1 MGGTFDPVHF
11 GHLRPAEEVRA
22 ALGAE
27 RAVLVP
33 CGDPPHR
40 DAPDTPAEHRL
51 AMAETAAEGRPT
63 LAVLDWEV
71 RSAGPSYTV
80 RTLEWLRE
88 RLGRRPIVTII
99 GSDAFTKLHH
109 WHQWERLIDLT
120 HVAAVR
126 RPGIPAESSQ
136 SGPGSGGLPSSQAGT
151 ALAGLES
158 PLAEAL
164 EGRWCDTP
172 AAIHAEPGGRVM
184 AFDVTRLD
192 IRATA
197 IRELTAAGRSPRFLL
212 PRSVEEYLTT
222 HGLYRDQS

>member
-1 MGGTFDPVHF
+1 MTASGPGDPLRGEGPLVLMGGTFDPVHF

-22 ALGAE
+22 AVGADQ
-27 RAVLVP
+27 ALLVP

-51 AMAETAAEGRPT
+51 AMVRAAAEDRPT
-63 LAVLDWEV
+63 VGVLDWEV
-71 RSAGPSYTV
+71 RSEGPSYTV

-88 RLGRRPIVTII
+88 RLGPRPIVTII
-99 GSDAFTKLHH
+99 GSDAFTQLHH

-126 RPGIPAESSQ
+126 RPGTS
-136 SGPGSGGLPSSQAGT
+136 LD
-151 ALAGLES
+151 GLEP

-164 EGRWCDTP
+164 AGRWSSEP
-172 AAIHAEPGGRVM
+172 ADLRAQSGGRAM

-192 IRATA
+192 ISATA
-197 IRELTAAGRSPRFLL
+197 IRELMAAGRSPRFLL
-212 PRSVEEYLTT
+212 PRTVEDYLAT
-222 HGLYRDQS
+222 HDLYRDQP

>member
-1 MGGTFDPVHF
+1 LLLLGGTFDPVHF
-11 GHLRPAEEVRA
+11 GHLRPAEEVRV

-27 RAVLVP
+27 RVVLVP

-40 DAPDTPAEHRL
+40 EAPETPADHRL
-51 AMAETAAEGRPT
+51 AMARAAAEGRPT
-63 LAVLDWEV
+63 VEVLDWEV
-71 RSAGPSYTV
+71 RSEGPSYTV

-99 GSDAFTKLHH
+99 GSDAFTQLHH

-126 RPGIPAESSQ
+126 RPG
-136 SGPGSGGLPSSQAGT
+136 T
-151 ALAGLES
+151 ALAELES

-164 EGRWCDTP
+164 DGRWRDTP
-172 AAIHAEPGGRVM
+172 ADIHAEPGGRVM

-192 IRATA
+192 ISATA
-197 IRELTAAGRSPRFLL
+197 IRELVAAGRSPRFLL

-222 HGLYRDQS
+222 HDLYRDQP

>member
-1 MGGTFDPVHF
+1 MSATASGNGDPFPGDGPLVLLGGTFDPIHF

-27 RAVLVP
+27 QAVLVP

-40 DAPDTPAEHRL
+40 DAPETPAEHRL
-51 AMAETAAEGRPT
+51 AMAEMAAQGRPT

-71 RSAGPSYTV
+71 RTEGPSYTV
-80 RTLEWLRE
+80 LTLEWLRE

-126 RPGIPAESSQ
+126 RPG
-136 SGPGSGGLPSSQAGT
+136 T
-151 ALAGLES
+151 ALAELES

-164 EGRWCDTP
+164 AGRWSDDP
-172 AAIHAEPGGRVM
+172 AELRREPAGRVM

-192 IRATA
+192 ISATA
-197 IRELTAAGRSPRFLL
+197 IRELMAAGQSPRFLL
-212 PRSVEEYLTT
+212 PRTVEEYLAT